1 MGGTAGAGGEPAGA
15 GRGKKQ
21 LRQRQAW
28 PRWVRQLL
36 VFLLFCFVLVPAV
49 VLAVA
54 AVLGGI
60 LAAVEGWRYED
71 GFLYVISNLCALANP
86 LTDVGPDSEAGMFF
100 DILVALWSLAI
111 SGAAIGVVAALSF
124 TEQLTKTIDG
134 SEPELDGKQV
144 EALVHAASKGAI
156 DLAEFK
162 TAMQSGQMPEN
173 VDDLFQSLDADGD
186 GLLDAGEVEVARASF
201 RRQDSLRSAAS
212 SGLPEG
218 GVAQILEGLAALQRE
233 QRRLA
238 ARLDELGG
246 ARAEAGRGGGGPPR
260 Q

>member
-1 MGGTAGAGGEPAGA
+1 MGGPAGAGGEPAGA
-15 GRGKKQ
+15 GRRGEKP
-21 LRQRQAW
+21 RRQAW

-54 AVLGGI
+54 AVLGGV
-60 LAAVEGWRYED
+60 LAAVEGWRYLD

-124 TEQLTKTIDG
+124 TEQLTKTIDR

-156 DLAEFK
+156 DFEEFK

-173 VDDLFQSLDADGD
+173 ADDVFQSLDADGD

-201 RRQDSLRSAAS
+201 RRQESLRSEGA
-212 SGLPEG
+212 G

-246 ARAEAGRGGGGPPR
+246 AKAAGGGGGLPR

>member
-1 MGGTAGAGGEPAGA
+1 MGG
-15 GRGKKQ
+15 
-21 LRQRQAW
+21 
-28 PRWVRQLL
+28 VR
-36 VFLLFCFVLVPAV
+36 PAV

-124 TEQLTKTIDG
+124 TEQLTKTIDR

-144 EALVHAASKGAI
+144 EQKSHGRSCPLHGVS
-156 DLAEFK
+156 
-162 TAMQSGQMPEN
+162 
-173 VDDLFQSLDADGD
+173 
-186 GLLDAGEVEVARASF
+186 
-201 RRQDSLRSAAS
+201 RRSWR
-212 SGLPEG
+212 
-218 GVAQILEGLAALQRE
+218 
-233 QRRLA
+233 
-238 ARLDELGG
+238 
-246 ARAEAGRGGGGPPR
+246 
-260 Q
+260 